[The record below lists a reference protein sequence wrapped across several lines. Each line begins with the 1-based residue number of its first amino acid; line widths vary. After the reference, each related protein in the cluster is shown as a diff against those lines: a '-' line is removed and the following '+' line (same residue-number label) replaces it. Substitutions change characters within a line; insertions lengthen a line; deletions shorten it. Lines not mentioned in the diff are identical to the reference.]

1 MSGQAVVST
10 TSLDELVEHL
20 DDLVNLA
27 NWEGF
32 TEFACLIAE
41 ARLTVLRYPL
51 RFQPGSDPLPQD
63 VAPSPR

>member
-1 MSGQAVVST
+1 MSEQAVAST

-32 TEFACLIAE
+32 TEFACLMAE

-51 RFQPGSDPLPQD
+51 RFLPGSNTPPPDG
-63 VAPSPR
+63 APSPR